1 MSAQDIITAYNV
13 AVPAKQTQDLPGLD
27 KKIEPGV
34 EYTAQECWDNEGKPH
49 LQEYVGSG
57 KLKGKYALFTGAD
70 SGIGRAA
77 ATMFAREGL
86 KGITFSY
93 LPQEIEDA
101 KAAAAAMAKEGCIVN
116 VVAVDLQ
123 HEADCQKLIEFHMN
137 KFGTLNI
144 LVNNASKQIIT
155 SKIQDINL
163 ANVRS
168 TFESNILQ
176 MIAITKFAVPHMR
189 RGSTIINTASVVAYA
204 GAPNLVDYS
213 STKGAIVSF
222 TRSLAMQLAPSGIRV
237 NAVAPGPVITPL
249 QPASR
254 SAEEMEGF
262 GVGMPLHGRA
272 AQPAEL
278 GPAFVF
284 LASPDSNSMTG
295 ACMHINNGQHVG
307 GS

>member
-1 MSAQDIITAYNV
+1 MSAKDIVTAYKV
-13 AVPAKQTQDLPGLD
+13 AVPGKQTQDLPGLD
-27 KKIEPGV
+27 KNIVPGV
-34 EYTAQECWDNEGKPH
+34 EYTAQEYWDNEGKPH

-57 KLKGKYALFTGAD
+57 KLKGKYALITGAD

-77 ATMFAREGL
+77 AIMFAREGL
-86 KGITFSY
+86 KGLTFSH
-93 LPQEIEDA
+93 LPQEAEDA
-101 KAAAAAMAKEGCIVN
+101 KAAAEAIAKEGCDVN
-116 VVAVDLQ
+116 VVALDLQ
-123 HEADCQKLIEFHMN
+123 HEAECRRLVQSHMN
-137 KFGTLNI
+137 RFGILNV

-155 SKIQDINL
+155 QKIQEIDL
-163 ANVRS
+163 ASVRS

-176 MIAITKFAVPHMR
+176 MIAISKFAVPHMK
-189 RGSTIINTASVVAYA
+189 RGSSIINTTSVVAYA

-213 STKGAIVSF
+213 ATKGAIMSF

-237 NAVAPGPVITPL
+237 NGVAPGPVITSL

-278 GPAFVF
+278 GPSFVF

-295 ACMHINNGQHVG
+295 AYQIDGQHVG